1 MGTSRSKKRF
11 RAPEVKRVRL
21 NAEEAVLAFC
31 KVGDATGC
39 TTWDGWTAF
48 GGPCGFCQL
57 LGS

>member
-1 MGTSRSKKRF
+1 MGTGKSKKRF

-21 NAEEAVLAFC
+21 NAEEAVLSFC

-39 TTWDGWTAF
+39 TTYAGWTSF
-48 GGPCGFCQL
+48 GTFCQL